1 MKDQQGRQIAKR
13 NLRFMG
19 GSINKSPQFHSFPFL
34 SLIQIKTN
42 WYYLPLTLLLMISLG
57 ACGGKYRTGSNQNNQ
72 GSSAEDS
79 ESNLTFF
86 DVTLEQADEVG
97 RPLWKMQAKKARYT
111 KEKQIGQ
118 AENPY
123 GELYQDGKIVYQIKA
138 DQADIQQDGKRLFLR
153 GKILATDPNNGVVLQ
168 GNEMEWRP
176 KEDLLIV
183 RNQINGKH
191 KQLQA
196 VAQEARVKTREQVA
210 EFVGKV
216 VANSTDPQLQI
227 RTEHLIWQIKQEKLI
242 GDRPL
247 QFERYKNNQIT
258 DRGRGNSAEVNL
270 KTKIATI
277 KQNAQADLLDPPVQ
291 ILSNSMIWDMNTEN
305 VKTNSPVRIFHRVE
319 KLTVTGNQAQ
329 MKIPQ
334 KTVYLVGNV
343 NAVGQRRQSLK
354 SQNLTWYLDKKLLEA
369 QGNVVYRQANPAL
382 TFNGDTA
389 LGNLQTENIVV
400 SGGKTGSRVVTE
412 IIPESPKPKN

>member
-1 MKDQQGRQIAKR
+1 MKDQQGSQIAKR

-19 GSINKSPQFHSFPFL
+19 GRKNKSPHFHTFPFL
-34 SLIQIKTN
+34 NFIKLKIN
-42 WYYLPLTLLLMISLG
+42 WYYLPLTLLLIISLG
-57 ACGGKYRTGSNQNNQ
+57 ACGKPPTGSNQNNQ
-72 GSSAEDS
+72 NTSAEDS
-79 ESNLTFF
+79 DSNLTFF
-86 DVTLEQADEVG
+86 DVTLEQADEIG
-97 RPLWKMQAKKARYT
+97 RPLWKVQAKKARYT

-118 AENPY
+118 AESPY
-123 GELYQDGKIVYQIKA
+123 GELYQDGKVVYQIKA
-138 DQADIQQDGKRLFLR
+138 EQADIEQDGKRLFLR

-168 GNEMEWRP
+168 GNEMEWLP

-210 EFVGKV
+210 EFIGKV
-216 VANSTDPQLQI
+216 VANSTDPQLQM

-247 QFERYKNNQIT
+247 QFDRYKNNQIT

-277 KQNAQADLLDPPVQ
+277 KQNAQVDLLDPPVQ
-291 ILSNSMIWDMNTEN
+291 ILSNSMTWDMNTEN
-305 VKTNSPVRIFHRVE
+305 VKTNSAVRVFHRVE
-319 KLTVTGNQAQ
+319 KMTVTGNQAE

-389 LGNLQTENIVV
+389 VGNLETENIVV
-400 SGGKTGSRVVTE
+400 SGGKTGGRVVTE
-412 IIPESPKPKN
+412 IIPESPKPRN